1 MKSITKLSVKGLM
14 AVAMLMISVGVFSQT
29 MKEAVDAFNKGA
41 SLAKTDPDGAIV
53 AYESCIKLASQL
65 GEEGTETKAD
75 AEKQLPLMYFKSAVN
90 LYKKKDFDGAI
101 AGFKKSKEVADKYE
115 NKELSSKS
123 ERIIPQVYYAKG
135 STFYKKKNF
144 ESAMTA
150 LDKAIE
156 LNPKYAKP
164 YLVKASIYKNQ
175 DDEEKFLE
183 ACDKGLEVGN
193 TIHDKKTITSIK
205 KLAKNSMFNSAV
217 KAIEAEKW
225 SEAEKYLNNSIKYG
239 NESADVFYQLGKV
252 YNAEKK
258 WDDAITTLEKS
269 LALDTKDE
277 AGKAKY
283 YYELGVANS
292 GKGNNE
298 VACSSFK
305 KAMHGQYLQNAK
317 YQVEQVLKCK

>member
-1 MKSITKLSVKGLM
+1 M
-14 AVAMLMISVGVFSQT
+14 AAAIIMISVSAFSQS

-53 AYESCIKLASQL
+53 AYENCIKIASQL
-65 GEEGTETKAD
+65 GEEGAETKAD
-75 AEKQLPLMYFKSAVN
+75 AEGQLPLMYFKSAVN
-90 LYKKKDFDGAI
+90 KYKKKDFDGAI
-101 AGFKKSKEVADKYE
+101 TGFEKTKKVADKYG

-123 ERIIPQVYYAKG
+123 DRIIPQVYYAKG
-135 STFYKKKNF
+135 STFYKKKDF
-144 ESAMTA
+144 EAAMVSI
-150 LDKAIE
+150 DKAIE

-175 DDEEKFLE
+175 GDEEKFLE
-183 ACDKGLEVGN
+183 ACDKGLEVGH

-205 KLAKNSMFNSAV
+205 KLAKNAMFNDAV

-225 SEAEKYLNNSIKYG
+225 SDAEKYLNNSIKYG
-239 NESADVFYQLGKV
+239 NASADVFFQLGKV

-258 WDDAITTLEKS
+258 WDDAITILEKS

-277 AGKAKY
+277 AGKARY

-292 GKGNNE
+292 GKGNKD